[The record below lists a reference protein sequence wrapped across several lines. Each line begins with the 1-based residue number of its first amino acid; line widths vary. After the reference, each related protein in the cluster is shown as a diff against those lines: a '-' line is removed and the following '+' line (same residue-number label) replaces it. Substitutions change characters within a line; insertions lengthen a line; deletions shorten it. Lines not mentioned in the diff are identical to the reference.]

1 MEHLPGETPR
11 AFNVPG
17 VVVGLIAAMVAVHL
31 FRLYGPLNDEL
42 ILYYFAFIP
51 ARLGGGMVMDGDLL
65 DRGARYWSLLTYA
78 FIHAD
83 WLHLAM
89 NSFWMLAF
97 GSLVARRLTPGGFLL
112 LSGGGAIAGAL
123 AYYALH
129 PGQSAVLVGASAA
142 VSAQVAGA
150 TRYMF
155 AWPQRLGWSEPEL
168 LETGRPLS
176 LSQTFSNRRS
186 LMFILIWLGLNFAFG
201 VTGFGTPEGNV
212 LIAWEAHV
220 GGFAAG
226 LLCLGFLAK
235 GRTAN

>member
-1 MEHLPGETPR
+1 MESLRGETPR

-31 FRLYGPLNDEL
+31 FRLYGPISDDL
-42 ILYYFAFIP
+42 IIYYFAFIP
-51 ARLGGGMVMDGDLL
+51 GRLNPEPAINGDLL

-97 GSLVARRLTPGGFLL
+97 GSLLARRLTTMGFLL
-112 LSGGGAIAGAL
+112 LSAAGAVAGAS
-123 AYYALH
+123 AYYAFH

-150 TRYMF
+150 ARYMF
-155 AWPQRLGWSEPEL
+155 AGPERISRSNPVWIKA
-168 LETGRPLS
+168 GRPLS
-176 LSQTFSNRRS
+176 LAQTFGNRRS

-201 VTGFGTPEGNV
+201 VTGFGTPEGDV
-212 LIAWEAHV
+212 LVAWESHL
-220 GGFAAG
+220 GGFAIG
-226 LLCLGFLAK
+226 LLSLGLLAK
-235 GRTAN
+235 AEGD